1 MISSFVLFSAVEA
14 FSFERLYGMFSFGA
28 SAVAVL
34 AGLIVAH
41 ELGHFLAAR
50 LVKIRVEKF
59 SIGFGPRIASVKRGD
74 TEYMLSWVPLGGY
87 VKLYGDDPEAAVND
101 SESFLSQPVWKR
113 LMVVAAGPV
122 FNVILA
128 ILIITIAA
136 MVGLPESSMKIG
148 EIQADSPALT
158 AGFKTGDTI
167 EAINGT
173 PAKSWRELVET
184 IQKSPGISLSLGV
197 TRETGEKLT
206 ITVTPRSREA
216 QTLEGKKVTVGQI
229 GVTPQQVITRYSPPM
244 AFVKGLEWTWNITAM
259 TVWSISKL
267 ITRDIPADQIAG
279 PIGIMKMAGD
289 VAETGFVSLLMF
301 IALIS
306 VNLGILNLLPIP
318 VLDGG
323 HILFFSIEAAFGK
336 PVKLRHQE
344 IAQQIG
350 IFLLLSLMAL
360 AFYNDIMRLVA
371 G

>member
-1 MISSFVLFSAVEA
+1 MDA
-14 FSFERLYGMFSFGA
+14 FSFAKLYGMVSFGV

-50 LVKIRVEKF
+50 MVNIRVEKF
-59 SIGFGPRIASVKRGD
+59 SIGFGPKIASVKRGD

-87 VKLYGDDPEAAVND
+87 VKFYGDDPEAAVD
-101 SESFLSQPVWKR
+101 DKDSFLSQPVWKR

-128 ILIITIAA
+128 IAIITLAA
-136 MVGLPESSMKIG
+136 MVGLPESSMTIG

-158 AGFKTGDTI
+158 AGFKPGDKI
-167 EAINGT
+167 ETINGA
-173 PAKSWRELVET
+173 PAKNWRELVET
-184 IQKSPGISLSLGV
+184 IQKSPGISLSLGI
-197 TRETGEKLT
+197 TRETGEKLAMA
-206 ITVTPRSREA
+206 VTPRSREA

-229 GVTPQQVITRYSPPM
+229 GVTPRQVVTQYSPPM
-244 AFVKGLEWTWNITAM
+244 AFVKGVEWTWNITVM
-259 TVWSISKL
+259 TAWSISKL

-323 HILFFSIEAAFGK
+323 HILFFSIEGAFGR

>member
-1 MISSFVLFSAVEA
+1 VDALAIGK
-14 FSFERLYGMFSFGA
+14 LYGWLSFGI

-50 LVKIRVEKF
+50 LMAVRVEKF
-59 SIGFGPRIASVKRGD
+59 SIGFGPKIASIKRGG

-87 VKLYGDDPEAAVND
+87 VKLYGDDPEGGELDKDA
-101 SESFLSQPVWKR
+101 FLSQPVWKR
-113 LMVVAAGPV
+113 LTVVAAGPV

-128 ILIITIAA
+128 ILIITLAA
-136 MVGLPESSMKIG
+136 MVGLPENSMMIG
-148 EIQADSPALT
+148 DIQADSPALT
-158 AGFKTGDTI
+158 AGFKPGDKI
-167 EAINGT
+167 EAINGA
-173 PAKSWRELVET
+173 PAKDWREVVEK
-184 IQKSPGISLSLGV
+184 IQKSAGATLSVDV
-197 TRETGEKLT
+197 TRETGEKLALS
-206 ITVTPRSREA
+206 VTPRTRNA
-216 QTLEGKKVTVGQI
+216 QTLEGKKVTIGQI
-229 GVTPQQVITRYSPPM
+229 GVTPRQVITQYSPPV

-323 HILFFSIEAAFGK
+323 HILFFSIEAALGR
-336 PVKLRHQE
+336 PVKMRHQE
-344 IAQQIG
+344 IAQQVG
-350 IFLLLSLMAL
+350 IFLLMSLMAL

>member
-1 MISSFVLFSAVEA
+1 LALFSAVDA
-14 FSFERLYGMFSFGA
+14 LTFGKLYGWLSFGM

-34 AGLIVAH
+34 AALIVAH
-41 ELGHFLAAR
+41 ELGHFLVAR
-50 LVKIRVEKF
+50 LIKVRVEKF
-59 SIGFGPRIASVKRGD
+59 SIGFGPKIVGMKRGE

-87 VKLYGDDPEAAVND
+87 VKLYGDDPEAAVD
-101 SESFLSQPVWKR
+101 DKDSFLSQPVWKR

-122 FNVILA
+122 FNVALSIA
-128 ILIITIAA
+128 IITLAA
-136 MVGLPESSMKIG
+136 MIGLPESSMMIG
-148 EIQADSPALT
+148 EIQPDSPALT
-158 AGFKTGDTI
+158 AGFKPGDKI
-167 EAINGT
+167 AAVNGA
-173 PAKSWRELVET
+173 PMKNWREVVEK
-184 IQKSPGISLSLGV
+184 IQKSPGTSLSV
-197 TRETGEKLT
+197 EVMRETGEKLA
-206 ITVTPRSREA
+206 IAVTPRSREA
-216 QTLEGKKVTVGQI
+216 HTLEGKTVTVGQI
-229 GVTPQQVITRYSPPM
+229 GITPRQVVTRYSPPM
-244 AFVKGLEWTWNITAM
+244 AFVKGVEWTWNITAM

-323 HILFFSIEAAFGK
+323 HMLFFSIEAALGR
-336 PVKLRHQE
+336 PVKLKHQE